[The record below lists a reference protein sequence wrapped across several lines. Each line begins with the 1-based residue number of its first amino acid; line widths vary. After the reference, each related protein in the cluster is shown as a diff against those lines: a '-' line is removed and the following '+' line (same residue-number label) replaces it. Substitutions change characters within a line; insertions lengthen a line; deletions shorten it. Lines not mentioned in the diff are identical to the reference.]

1 MCYQLL
7 PHVLAGRLC
16 REPVALVLPVF
27 FLDCAPLACPPACM
41 RVCVRV
47 NVCSETSVCAM
58 TGKPATDREGEGVG
72 GWKAINGCVYF
83 CSIFWSRLTD
93 LGSLHTETSIS
104 KDEESRQPLVPPRP
118 RG

>member
-72 GWKAINGCVYF
+72 G
-83 CSIFWSRLTD
+83 RQLTD
-93 LGSLHTETSIS
+93 VFIFVPSSGLDSRTLGPYILKLQYRKMRSPDNH
-104 KDEESRQPLVPPRP
+104 
-118 RG
+118 